1 MGTMREYAN
10 MKRYIYFFAAIF
22 VGIGLGLL
30 YGWVVSPVQ
39 FYDTT
44 PATLRIDYQADYV
57 LMVAEAYAS
66 DDDAMLAVERLYFL
80 GAASPEE
87 VVQRAIVYA
96 AQVGYAAEDLALM
109 RELGEA
115 ARTWDSAFKPTLP

>member
-57 LMVAEAYAS
+57 LMVAEAYAR

-80 GAASPEE
+80 GAASPQE
-87 VVQRAIVYA
+87 VVQQAIVYA
-96 AQVGYAAEDLALM
+96 AQVGYAPEDLALM

-115 ARTWDSAFKPTLP
+115 ARTWDSAFNPTLP